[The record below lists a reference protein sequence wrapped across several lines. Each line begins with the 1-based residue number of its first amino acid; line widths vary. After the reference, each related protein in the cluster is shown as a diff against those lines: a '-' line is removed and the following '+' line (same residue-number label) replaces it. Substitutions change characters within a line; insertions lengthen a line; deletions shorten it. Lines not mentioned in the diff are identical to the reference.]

1 MGLLAVIWVN
11 LHAAALLAIAI
22 AGASAVL
29 LFLGRRGPSWRYA
42 AAAAVAAARPARPRF
57 TALAGSVRGAPGPAG
72 AVRLHVREHPGHLGR
87 DLSASEADRTAGR
100 SRRGGLRRVRHLHRR
115 RTRDAATGQPTG
127 FILLGL
133 AIVVRA
139 RRPWLAGVGFLL
151 AATTLQTGL
160 PLALALLVLGG
171 WPVVWRGIT
180 LVLACS
186 VPAVALAIARG
197 QASADSSPPT

>member
-1 MGLLAVIWVN
+1 MQAPFAALPVPLALYAFTFASILVIWAGIFPLAKPTEPRAV
-11 LHAAALLAIAI
+11 LGAAACGAFAIFIGGGPETLL
-22 AGASAVL
+22 L
-29 LFLGRRGPSWRYA
+29 
-42 AAAAVAAARPARPRF
+42 
-57 TALAGSVRGAPGPAG
+57 
-72 AVRLHVREHPGHLGR
+72 
-87 DLSASEADRTAGR
+87 
-100 SRRGGLRRVRHLHRR
+100 
-115 RTRDAATGQPTG
+115 GQPTG

-186 VPAVALAIARG
+186 VPAVALAIARV